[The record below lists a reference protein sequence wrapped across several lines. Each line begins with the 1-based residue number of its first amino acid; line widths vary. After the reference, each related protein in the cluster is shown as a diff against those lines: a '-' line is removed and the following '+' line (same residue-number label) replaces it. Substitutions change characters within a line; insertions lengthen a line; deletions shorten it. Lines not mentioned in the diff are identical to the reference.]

1 MFLVSYFI
9 CTEGG
14 TATFDDD
21 ETNNLDCLPF
31 GEDGIGSVECPH
43 EPEVST
49 TSDTRSA
56 AKTTKASAAKTT
68 KASAAKTTRASNVI
82 LVIFFGYTFVVI

>member
-31 GEDGIGSVECPH
+31 GEDGIGSVECPD

-49 TSDTRSA
+49 RSDTRSA
-56 AKTTKASAAKTT
+56 AKTTKAL
-68 KASAAKTTRASNVI
+68 NIIVVI
-82 LVIFFGYTFVVI
+82 CLEYTFVVI